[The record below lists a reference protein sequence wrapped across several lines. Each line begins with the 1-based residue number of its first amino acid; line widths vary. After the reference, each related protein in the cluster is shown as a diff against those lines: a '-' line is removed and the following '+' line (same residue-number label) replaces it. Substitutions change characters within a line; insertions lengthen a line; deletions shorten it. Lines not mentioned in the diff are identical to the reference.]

1 MASTGSY
8 QVYLSRYLSTGWESY
23 VEIEDTFAGLHYK
36 SCEGLEDQG
45 EPKVYSEDYAETS
58 VPRVYITNKVKPRDI
73 EFEFVFDGTN
83 RYATLKSFT
92 AYITGY
98 KFKFKDSVRNIIAD
112 MYLSGEVTVEESVH
126 HGGHPYLIATF
137 PCTSLNGSNLT

>member
-8 QVYLSRYLSTGWESY
+8 QVYISRYLSTGWETY
-23 VEIEDTFAGLHYK
+23 VEIEDQFSGLHYK
-36 SCEGLEDQG
+36 SCEGLEGQG

-58 VPRVYITNKVKPRDI
+58 VPRVHITDKVKTRDI
-73 EFEFVFDGTN
+73 EFQLLFDGTN
-83 RYATLKSFT
+83 RYTVLKNFI

-98 KFKFKDSVRNIIAD
+98 KFKFKDSVRNIVAD
-112 MYLSGEVTVEESVH
+112 MYLSGEVTIDDSFH
-126 HGGHPYLIATF
+126 YGGHPYLIATF